1 MGQRITFLYLRL
13 TYVCTE
19 AANNEGALLVPQGE
33 GGAAEVGTGQDA
45 GSELASRAGMEVP
58 VKKWIVLAVV
68 VLLLGAGAYGFLS
81 RKSADGTSYR
91 FVTVEKGD
99 LESVVSATGALSA
112 VKTVQVGTQISG
124 LISKLNV
131 DFNDKVVA
139 GQVIAQLDTTLLE
152 TSIHD
157 AEATLERNQ
166 AQLRQAERDFER
178 IKTLHQQGIS
188 ADADFNTAQYNLDV
202 ARASVKSANASLERA
217 RQNLAYATITAPV
230 SGTVVERDV
239 DVGQTVAA
247 SLSAPKL
254 FLIAND
260 LSEMQI
266 LASVDESDIGQI
278 REGQSVRFTVKAY
291 QDRKFTGTVKQVRLQ
306 STVEQNVVNY
316 TVVVAVSNP
325 DGKLLPG
332 MTATVEFVVASAR
345 DVLKVANAALRFRPS
360 DAVVAEVRARLQKER
375 EARMQAG
382 EGGASGHQGMPGGE
396 AGPGGPGMGSPG
408 NTNGR
413 PVSSASGARPAN
425 GNGKPRELTLL
436 YHLDTDGKI
445 TGAPVRTGITD
456 GQYTE
461 VRGRALEA
469 GLQVIAGATQVA
481 KAASANPFQAASGDR
496 RGPPGGF

>member
-1 MGQRITFLYLRL
+1 
-13 TYVCTE
+13 
-19 AANNEGALLVPQGE
+19 
-33 GGAAEVGTGQDA
+33 
-45 GSELASRAGMEVP
+45 MEVL

-139 GQVIAQLDTTLLE
+139 GQVIAQLDTTLLD

-166 AQLRQAERDFER
+166 AQLRQAERDYER

-188 ADADFNTAQYNLDV
+188 ADVDFNTAQYNLDV
-202 ARASVKSANASLERA
+202 ARASVKSANATLERA

-306 STVEQNVVNY
+306 STIDQNVVNY

-332 MTATVEFVVASAR
+332 MTATVEFVVASAK

-375 EARMQAG
+375 AARMQAG
-382 EGGASGHQGMPGGE
+382 EGGPGGAPGMPVPKTGA
-396 AGPGGPGMGSPG
+396 AGPGGAVPGVPG
-408 NTNGR
+408 DANGR
-413 PVSSASGARPAN
+413 SEPLANGSRTAN

-436 YHLDTDGKI
+436 YYLDKDGRI
-445 TGAPVRTGITD
+445 TGTPVRTGITD

-461 VRGRALEA
+461 IRGRALEA

-481 KAASANPFQAASGDR
+481 KAASANPFQPAGGDR
-496 RGPPGGF
+496 HGPGGF